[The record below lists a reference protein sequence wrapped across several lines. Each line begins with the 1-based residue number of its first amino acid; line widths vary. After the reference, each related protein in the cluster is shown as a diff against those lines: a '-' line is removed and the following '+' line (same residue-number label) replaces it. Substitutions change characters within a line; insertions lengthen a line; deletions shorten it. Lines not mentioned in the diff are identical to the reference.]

1 MATATA
7 PEPRLAK
14 RELTTAEAAEQ
25 FVAADLEAERQAALK
40 KEAAAVLK
48 AYFAKTGR
56 TKYKQLVELRQGADR
71 TVLDQDKIKEFL
83 GERLPDFQTRVTP
96 APSISRVKQPQRK

>member
-1 MATATA
+1 MSTATATA
-7 PEPRLAK
+7 PRVTK

-48 AYFAKTGR
+48 TYFAKTGR

-71 TVLDQDKIKEFL
+71 TVLDQDKVKEYL
-83 GERLPDFQTRVTP
+83 GDLLPDFQTRVTP
-96 APSISRVKQPQRK
+96 APSVSRVKPPQKK